1 MSEIVKFANLDP
13 SFRTSSVKSAGTL
26 DNKPYVEHDPQ
37 IGYRYIANLNLT
49 LPRPGGGKYHFQ
61 TNSLGLRSSREYA
74 FKRRPGTMRIIL
86 CGDSMSG
93 GQFVS
98 NEQRMSEQLE
108 RGVGGLE
115 VINLS
120 LEGSGTDQQLLL
132 YESVGLQ
139 YEHDLVVLMPFLSN
153 LRRNMVVA
161 REAFDAKTGSKV
173 LRGKPRFELVNG
185 GLELR
190 NVPVPRE
197 VAWSA
202 NGAVPITT
210 DTHDTFASRLKTR
223 LSALPGMGFIKK
235 VLYFLTPWEPFPE
248 FRDSKS
254 SEWQLMEA
262 IIRRFKQSAG
272 DRPLVIVPTFYDNYV
287 RYRMSRQYWHRFQSL
302 ERIHGVH
309 VIDLLPHFWK
319 LGVDALYCFQGPHD
333 MHFSTYGHLVVA
345 DALEAELSRLGYF
358 GKR

>member
-1 MSEIVKFANLDP
+1 MMFRVGRVAGSNGGARNQRSNLISPKNRARKVVGNRAHRDCWPVFCVPSPDSTGRRDGALNRFTRHRPNGSRESRMKSTPFGDHAMSEIVKFANLDP

-120 LEGSGTDQQLLL
+120 LEGSGTAQQLLL

-139 YEHDLVVLMPFLSN
+139 YEH
-153 LRRNMVVA
+153 
-161 REAFDAKTGSKV
+161 
-173 LRGKPRFELVNG
+173 
-185 GLELR
+185 
-190 NVPVPRE
+190 
-197 VAWSA
+197 
-202 NGAVPITT
+202 
-210 DTHDTFASRLKTR
+210 
-223 LSALPGMGFIKK
+223 
-235 VLYFLTPWEPFPE
+235 
-248 FRDSKS
+248 
-254 SEWQLMEA
+254 
-262 IIRRFKQSAG
+262 
-272 DRPLVIVPTFYDNYV
+272 
-287 RYRMSRQYWHRFQSL
+287 
-302 ERIHGVH
+302 
-309 VIDLLPHFWK
+309 
-319 LGVDALYCFQGPHD
+319 
-333 MHFSTYGHLVVA
+333 
-345 DALEAELSRLGYF
+345 
-358 GKR
+358 